1 MQLILLRLIRL
12 SALFFLMFAGTG
24 LAAVTINDDRGGHT
38 FETIPQRVVVLDW
51 DLLEQTLS
59 LGITP
64 AGATETSGYRQWVG
78 LPVLTENVAD
88 TGTRAEPNLE
98 KIAGLKPDVIL
109 AGASQADLIPLL
121 EQIAPVVYLTNFSS
135 ADDAAPVAIRHL
147 KTLGILFGREQQ
159 ADAQLAALTQRFT
172 ALSHKLAAV
181 YPPGTRVTVIRFSTL
196 ITVFLP
202 ADNSAVNYVLR
213 NLGLT
218 PAIPLDA
225 QPWGIAQRRINVL
238 QDAGDGYVLW
248 FRPFPEEKKLADTRL
263 WQAMPFV
270 KQGKINGVAP
280 VWNYGGVRSLQRMAD
295 AITDSLLEIA
305 PAS

>member
-1 MQLILLRLIRL
+1 MQLILLRLVRISVIL
-12 SALFFLMFAGTG
+12 FLMIAGAG
-24 LAAVTINDDRGGHT
+24 HAAVTINDDRGGHT
-38 FETIPQRVVVLDW
+38 FKTIPQRVVVLDW

-64 AGATETSGYRQWVG
+64 VGATETNGYRQWVG
-78 LPVLTENVAD
+78 LPVLTENVAE

-109 AGASQADLIPLL
+109 AGASQTDLIPLL
-121 EQIAPVVYLTNFSS
+121 EQIAPVIYLTNFSAS
-135 ADDAAPVAIRHL
+135 DDAAPVAIRHL
-147 KTLGILFGREQQ
+147 KTLGILFDKERL
-159 ADAQLAALTQRFT
+159 ADEQLAALTQRFT
-172 ALSHKLAAV
+172 ELRNKLAAV
-181 YPPGTRVTVIRFSTL
+181 YPPGTRVAVIRFSTL
-196 ITVFLP
+196 TTVFLP
-202 ADNSAVNYVLR
+202 ADNSAVNYVLH

-218 PAIPLDA
+218 PAIPLHA
-225 QPWGIAQRRINVL
+225 QPWGIAQRRINAL
-238 QDAGDGYVLW
+238 QQVGDGYVLW
-248 FRPFPEEKKLADTRL
+248 LRPFPEEKKLADTRL

-280 VWNYGGVRSLQRMAD
+280 VWNYGGVYSLQRMAD